1 MELFDFYQNELIKV
15 AKEISELEIAL
26 DKVRNVSCDH
36 EDNIKIL
43 KMYKN
48 KEYFTKPSQDI
59 DEETLIFCI
68 DDRAIVIKRIDLA
81 TIIESVD
88 KEEKDYIESILRKRI
103 QLIGLEAKA
112 AYLVKQISILDS
124 NN

>member
-1 MELFDFYQNELIKV
+1 MELFDFYQNELVKV

-112 AYLVKQISILDS
+112 AYLVEQISILDS

>member
-112 AYLVKQISILDS
+112 AYLVEQISILDS

>member
-1 MELFDFYQNELIKV
+1 MELFDFYQNELVKV

-112 AYLVKQISILDS
+112 AYLVEQLSILDS

>member
-15 AKEISELEIAL
+15 AKEISELEITL
-26 DKVRNVSCDH
+26 DEVRNVSCDH

-112 AYLVKQISILDS
+112 AYLVEQISILDS

>member
-15 AKEISELEIAL
+15 AKEISELEIDL

-112 AYLVKQISILDS
+112 AYLVEQISILDS

>member
-15 AKEISELEIAL
+15 AKEISELEITL

-68 DDRAIVIKRIDLA
+68 DDRAIVVKRIDLA
-81 TIIESVD
+81 TIVESVD

-112 AYLVKQISILDS
+112 AYLVEQLSILDS
-124 NN
+124 SN